1 MVKNNVDCFV
11 FIVSGEKSPIDKNP
25 LDAEF
30 IKKLISN
37 KNIKVD
43 ICSNA
48 CMALDIIEVLGYTEV
63 NLFCGTDRVKSY
75 SGFNKYHSF
84 NLNIKEIKRQDT
96 DVSASMIRNGIRNN
110 HMDVLD
116 LLYPGISE
124 LDIKHII
131 EKVNEHNPNNKKTSN

>member
-1 MVKNNVDCFV
+1 MIDVIIPAYNAHETICETLSSIVLQSIKDQLNVYIVNDC
-11 FIVSGEKSPIDKNP
+11 SKKDYSKE
-25 LDAEF
+25 
-30 IKKLISN
+30 IKRFS
-37 KNIKVD
+37 KV
-43 ICSNA
+43 
-48 CMALDIIEVLGYTEV
+48 
-63 NLFCGTDRVKSY
+63 
-75 SGFNKYHSF
+75 
-84 NLNIKEIKRQDT
+84 LNIKEIKRQDT